1 MGNESELIIGRE
13 KKEQIFLMDENITRT
28 PVRTEF

>member
-1 MGNESELIIGRE
+1 MGKGSELIIGRD
-13 KKEQIFLMDENITRT
+13 KKEQIFLMDENIART